1 MELRWYW
8 RVLRRQGRLIGIT
21 FLVVAILSALYT
33 AYAYYSSQYVASE
46 TIEFNQQQPVY
57 KTQNITTDP
66 LQVAVGNAGN
76 ANNDAK
82 NYSEGDSFFKAL
94 SAYLLRVH
102 HKHLDYKSIP
112 LGATQTSSV
121 LLKLDY
127 SSSDANLATWIVQGG
142 LYVLQNDFLPLY
154 ERKIQA
160 TTQSGFPQNV
170 YEPPITINP
179 NFDALNVRTTSKLK
193 TIGGW
198 AIKCLVGL
206 VLGLALALLWEYL
219 DESIHDEQDVKNW
232 MHTPTLGVI
241 PGGKRRIA

>member
-33 AYAYYSSQYVASE
+33 AYAYYGSQYTAAE

-57 KTQNITTDP
+57 KTQNITNDP
-66 LQVAVGNAGN
+66 LGVAVGNSSA

-82 NYSEGDSFFKAL
+82 NYSEGDSFFKAI

-102 HKHLDYKSIP
+102 NKHLDYKSIP
-112 LGATQTSSV
+112 LGATQTSNV

-127 SSSDANLATWIVQGG
+127 SSSNSTLATWIVQGG
-142 LYVLQNDFLPLY
+142 VYVLQNDFLPLY
-154 ERKIQA
+154 ERKIRP
-160 TTQSGFPQNV
+160 TTQAGFPQTV
-170 YEPPITINP
+170 YEPPITIDP

-193 TIGGW
+193 AIGGW

-206 VLGLALALLWEYL
+206 VLGLALAFLWEYL

>member
-33 AYAYYSSQYVASE
+33 AYAYYNSESIAAE
-46 TIEFNQQQPVY
+46 TIEFNQQQPQY
-57 KTQNITTDP
+57 KTQNVSLDP
-66 LQVAVGNAGN
+66 LQVAVGNAGTANDN
-76 ANNDAK
+76 AKD
-82 NYSEGDSFFKAL
+82 YTEGDSFFKAI

-102 HKHLDYKSIP
+102 HKKLDYKSIP
-112 LGATQTSSV
+112 LGATQTSNV
-121 LLKLDY
+121 LLKLDF
-127 SSSDANLATWIVQGG
+127 SSNNSALATWIVQGG
-142 LYVLQNDFLPLY
+142 LYALQHDFLPVYNL
-154 ERKIQA
+154 KIQH
-160 TTQSGFPQNV
+160 TNQPGFTENV

-179 NFDALNVRTTSKLK
+179 NFDALNVRTSSKLK
-193 TIGGW
+193 AIGGW

-206 VLGLALALLWEYL
+206 VLGLALAFLWEYL

>member
-33 AYAYYSSQYVASE
+33 AYAYYSAQNTAAE
-46 TIEFNQQQPVY
+46 TIEFNQQQPVF
-57 KTQNITTDP
+57 KTQNVALDP
-66 LQVAVGNAGN
+66 LQVAEGNAGS

-82 NYSEGDSFFKAL
+82 SYSEGDSFFKGI
-94 SAYLLRVH
+94 SAYLLRMH
-102 HKHLDYKSIP
+102 HKKLDYKSIP
-112 LGATQTSSV
+112 LGATQTSNV

-127 SSSDANLATWIVQGG
+127 SSSDTKLATWIVQGG
-142 LYVLQNDFLPLY
+142 VYVLQHDFLPVYNL
-154 ERKIQA
+154 KIQP
-160 TTQSGFPQNV
+160 TTQPGFPQTV

-193 TIGGW
+193 AIEGW

-206 VLGLALALLWEYL
+206 VLGLALAFLWEYL